1 MSTLSHERRP
11 AVPVPS
17 EPPWR
22 PTVTLPGLLHEVG
35 LLLGSGSAVMYQL
48 AVWGVGKGVAEHSTT
63 MQRPVDRLRTTLT
76 YVYVMGLGSDE
87 ERAKVARMVN
97 RAHVPVRGEG
107 YSAFDPELQLWVA
120 ATLAEVARE
129 MYERIFGPLDL
140 ATLEHLY
147 REGWVYGTALQVK
160 PEMWPPTRAD
170 FDRYWERMQGEFRS
184 DPQIQRYAAALLSTR
199 DAKWFVKPLSP
210 LISLVTRGNLSPAAR
225 EALALPWSARDQRRY
240 DRFWTVVRVV
250 YPRIPRSVR
259 AFPARFAMAEFRWR
273 MRTGRR
279 VI

>member
-1 MSTLSHERRP
+1 MTTAP
-11 AVPVPS
+11 AVPPLAS
-17 EPPWR
+17 GPG
-22 PTVTLPGLLHEVG
+22 PTITLADLLREFG

-76 YVYVMGLGSDE
+76 YVYVMGLGTDE

-97 RAHVPVRGEG
+97 KAHVPIQGEG

-120 ATLAEVARE
+120 ATLAEVGRE
-129 MYERIFGPLDL
+129 MYERIFGPLDE

-160 PEMWPPTRAD
+160 PEMWPPTRAE
-170 FDRYWERMQGEFRS
+170 FDAYWERMQGEFRS
-184 DPQIQRYAAALLSTR
+184 DPQIRRYARALLSTK
-199 DAKWFVKPLSP
+199 DAKWFVKPITP
-210 LISLVTRGNLSPAAR
+210 LISLVTRGNLSPQAR
-225 EALALPWSARDQRRY
+225 AALALPWSEKEQRRY
-240 DRFWTVVRVV
+240 DALWRVVRTV
-250 YPRIPRSVR
+250 YPRVPVWLR
-259 AFPARFAMAEFRWR
+259 ALPAHVAMVEVRWR

>member
-1 MSTLSHERRP
+1 MTAPSHEAP
-11 AVPVPS
+11 AAAPAPS
-17 EPPWR
+17 PQWR
-22 PTVTLPGLLHEVG
+22 PTVTIEGLLREFG

-76 YVYVMGLGSDE
+76 YVYVMGLGTDE

-97 RAHVPVRGEG
+97 RAHRPVRGEG
-107 YSAFDPELQLWVA
+107 YSAFDPDLQLWVA
-120 ATLAEVARE
+120 ATLAEVGRE
-129 MYERIFGPLDL
+129 MYERIFGPLDR

-160 PEMWPPTRAD
+160 PEMWPPTRAE
-170 FDRYWERMQGEFRS
+170 FDRYWDRMQGEFRS
-184 DPQIQRYAAALLSTR
+184 DPQIQRYAAALLSAR
-199 DAKWFVKPLSP
+199 DAKWFVKPLTP
-210 LISLVTRGNLSPAAR
+210 LISLVTRGNLSPQAR
-225 EALALPWSARDQRRY
+225 AALALPWSARDQRRY
-240 DRFWTVVRVV
+240 DRFWSAVRVV
-250 YPRIPRSVR
+250 YPRIPRWVR
-259 AFPARFAMAEFRWR
+259 AFPARFAMAEVRWR

>member
-1 MSTLSHERRP
+1 MTA
-11 AVPVPS
+11 AVPAPAA
-17 EPPWR
+17 PAGPQ
-22 PTVTLPGLLHEVG
+22 PTITLPDLLREFGLM
-35 LLLGSGSAVMYQL
+35 LGSGSAVMYQL

-76 YVYVMGLGSDE
+76 YVYVMGLGTEE
-87 ERAKVARMVN
+87 ERAQVARMVN
-97 RAHVPVRGEG
+97 RAHVPVRGDG
-107 YSAFDPELQLWVA
+107 YSAFDPDLQLWVA
-120 ATLAEVARE
+120 ATLAEVGRD
-129 MYERIFGPLDL
+129 MYERIFGPLDEV
-140 ATLEHLY
+140 TLERLY
-147 REGWVYGTALQVK
+147 RDGWVYGTALQVK
-160 PEMWPPTRAD
+160 PEMWPPTRAE

-184 DPQIQRYAAALLSTR
+184 DPQIRRYAAALLSTR

-240 DRFWTVVRVV
+240 DRFWRLVRVV
-250 YPRIPRSVR
+250 YPRIPRWVR
-259 AFPARFAMAEFRWR
+259 GLPARLAMVEVRWR

>member
-1 MSTLSHERRP
+1 MTSAPARPPRATDPGPTITL
-11 AVPVPS
+11 AD
-17 EPPWR
+17 
-22 PTVTLPGLLHEVG
+22 LLREFG

-87 ERAKVARMVN
+87 ERAQVARMVN
-97 RAHVPVRGEG
+97 KAHVPIKGEG

-120 ATLAEVARE
+120 ATLAEVGRE
-129 MYERIFGPLDL
+129 MYERIFGPLDPL
-140 ATLEHLY
+140 TLEHLY

-160 PEMWPPTRAD
+160 PEMWPPTRAE
-170 FDRYWERMQGEFRS
+170 FDAYWQRMQGEFRS
-184 DPQIQRYAAALLSTR
+184 DPQIQRYARALLSTK
-199 DAKWFVKPLSP
+199 DAKWFVKPIAP

-225 EALALPWSARDQRRY
+225 AALALPWSAKEQRHY
-240 DRFWTVVRVV
+240 DAFWRVVRAV
-250 YPRIPRSVR
+250 YPRVPKSVR
-259 AFPARFAMAEFRWR
+259 ALPAHVAMAEVRWR